1 MEFQQFQKNL
11 MEFLLII
18 MEQKNQKQ
26 IMQELFQVFQNINN
40 LPNTKEL
47 NLEKHIKQIQDKLNR
62 SRLDLT

>member
-1 MEFQQFQKNL
+1 
-11 MEFLLII
+11 
-18 MEQKNQKQ
+18 
-26 IMQELFQVFQNINN
+26 MQELFQVFQNINN

>member
-1 MEFQQFQKNL
+1 

>member
-47 NLEKHIKQIQDKLNR
+47 NLEKHIKQIQDKLN
-62 SRLDLT
+62 